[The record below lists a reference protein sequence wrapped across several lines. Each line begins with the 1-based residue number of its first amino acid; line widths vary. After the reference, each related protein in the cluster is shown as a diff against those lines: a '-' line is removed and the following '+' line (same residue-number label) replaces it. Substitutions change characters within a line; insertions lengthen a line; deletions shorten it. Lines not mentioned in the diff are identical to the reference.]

1 MSIQHPSTVGDPVK
15 LSPSELFATE
25 LPKILKAR
33 RDIAQS
39 IGAVCVFRV
48 DGDQWTVDLKNAKV
62 SEGDHQWPDM
72 RLEMSVDDFQAL
84 IGGQLDAVDAIRSKR
99 LSFYG
104 NPNLLVGFAALIRD
118 PGLN

>member
-1 MSIQHPSTVGDPVK
+1 MSIQHPSTVRDPVK
-15 LSPSELFATE
+15 LSPSDLFATE
-25 LPKILKAR
+25 LPKILNAR

-62 SEGDHQWPDM
+62 TAGDHKWPDM
-72 RLEMSVDDFQAL
+72 RLEMTLDDFQAL
-84 IGGQLDAVDAIRSKR
+84 IGGRLDAVDAIRAKR

-118 PGLN
+118 NSVN